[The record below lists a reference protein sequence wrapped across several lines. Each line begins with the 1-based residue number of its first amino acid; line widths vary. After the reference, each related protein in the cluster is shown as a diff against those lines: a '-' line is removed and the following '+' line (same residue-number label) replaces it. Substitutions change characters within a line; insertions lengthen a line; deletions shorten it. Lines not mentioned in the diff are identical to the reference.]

1 MSSILSV
8 AIAWGFVLGAVAGAE
23 RLDVSDPAKWNSGQA
38 DGASIGVKTVE
49 TPGGKGIVVSVDLS
63 RGDWAQVWQDADLN
77 LEGITAVRINLR
89 CAGSKN
95 RLEVKLVDADGTN
108 FGTRLDDLAFD
119 GAWREVAIPYSRFEY
134 FWGGTDTSLDL
145 AKVTSVWMAVSKI
158 EGGASDISFDRI
170 DLDLG
175 ASAPRAAP
183 PTGAE
188 SEMTFRI
195 ESADWDR
202 IRATLDPDRAGGRP
216 ARVRM
221 RQKDD
226 HHNMEVRL
234 LGIDG
239 SDLGGI
245 RLANDGSVQHF
256 PMDRPDEWKSEHA
269 DGASIRT
276 AAVPGADGR
285 ALEITYDL
293 SAGDWVQISQEK
305 KMDLSA
311 ARTVHLKLRM
321 TGARN
326 AVEIKLV
333 DADGTNFGVK
343 LEDVP
348 LASDGA
354 GAEWTDLPLPVSRFA
369 YFWGGD
375 DRMDWANTAS
385 IWIAISKMEGG
396 AGVLVID
403 DVRLDR

>member
-256 PMDRPDEWKSEHA
+256 PMDR
-269 DGASIRT
+269 
-276 AAVPGADGR
+276 
-285 ALEITYDL
+285 
-293 SAGDWVQISQEK
+293 
-305 KMDLSA
+305 
-311 ARTVHLKLRM
+311 
-321 TGARN
+321 
-326 AVEIKLV
+326 
-333 DADGTNFGVK
+333 
-343 LEDVP
+343 
-348 LASDGA
+348 
-354 GAEWTDLPLPVSRFA
+354 
-369 YFWGGD
+369 
-375 DRMDWANTAS
+375 
-385 IWIAISKMEGG
+385 
-396 AGVLVID
+396 
-403 DVRLDR
+403 